1 MDKNSKIAGI
11 DISKSSFDVYSETE
25 GHQKF
30 ENTTSGFKKLV
41 KAYGKDTHYVMEST
55 GCYHVLLALY
65 LSGEGILVSIEN
77 PLKIKRFIQ
86 MQLLKVKTDKAD
98 ARMICKYG
106 ISQDLKIWK
115 SPDSFQRQSES
126 LFSLLQF
133 YEKQRTSIKNK
144 LHREKTLGKPSSS
157 VLKSLKDILLT
168 FDREVLRLEVELEE
182 LVKKLYR
189 EELALLRS
197 IPGIGIKTSILL
209 VMLTDGM
216 RSFERS
222 GQLCSYA
229 GLTPVI
235 RESGRSVRSR
245 PRISKMGNGLLRK
258 HLFMCAFNAIKYN
271 SVCKSLYE
279 RIKGKGKS
287 GKVAIMADCNKLL
300 KQSFGILK
308 SRKPYCEKFT
318 LISS

>member
-41 KAYGKDTHYVMEST
+41 KAYGKQTHYVMEST

-65 LSGEGILVSIEN
+65 LSNEGILVSIEN

-98 ARMICKYG
+98 ARMICKYAM
-106 ISQDLKIWK
+106 SQDLSIWN
-115 SPDSFQRQSES
+115 SPNSFQRRSES

-144 LHREKTLGKPSSS
+144 LHREQALGTPSSS
-157 VLKSLKDILLT
+157 VLKSLKDVLLQIDSEVFILET
-168 FDREVLRLEVELEE
+168 ELEE

-189 EELALLRS
+189 EELSLLRS

-216 RSFERS
+216 RSFEDS

-235 RESGRSVRSR
+235 RETGKSVRSR
-245 PRISKMGNGLLRK
+245 PRISKMGNGLLRR
-258 HLFMCAFNAIKYN
+258 HLFMCSFNAVKYN
-271 SVCKSLYE
+271 SGCKSLYE
-279 RIKGKGKS
+279 RITAKGKS
-287 GKVAIMADCNKLL
+287 GKVALMAVCNKLL

-308 SRKPYCEKFT
+308 SRKPYCENFS
-318 LISS
+318 LISA

>member
-1 MDKNSKIAGI
+1 MKEKRERIKITQYTEALDFANIENPLSLSIKRRIVLWALELVSSCCLVDRTFSFLIQVVMDKNSKIAGI

-41 KAYGKDTHYVMEST
+41 KAYGKDTRYVMEST

-98 ARMICKYG
+98 ARMICKYA

-115 SPDSFQRQSES
+115 SPDSFQRRSES

-144 LHREKTLGKPSSS
+144 LHREKRWSQIASA
-157 VLKSLKDILLT
+157 T
-168 FDREVLRLEVELEE
+168 F
-182 LVKKLYR
+182 
-189 EELALLRS
+189 
-197 IPGIGIKTSILL
+197 
-209 VMLTDGM
+209 
-216 RSFERS
+216 
-222 GQLCSYA
+222 
-229 GLTPVI
+229 
-235 RESGRSVRSR
+235 
-245 PRISKMGNGLLRK
+245 
-258 HLFMCAFNAIKYN
+258 LF
-271 SVCKSLYE
+271 CKSIIFLDDFNK
-279 RIKGKGKS
+279 IWITFLAFWGQ
-287 GKVAIMADCNKLL
+287 KVTHILFPPTTTAFFIVIDLKLD
-300 KQSFGILK
+300 
-308 SRKPYCEKFT
+308 Y
-318 LISS
+318 